1 MLPSLGEVLAMEV
14 CRRGRPAVVA
24 GADRLDTPVRWVHA
38 IELTD
43 VARLLRGGELVL
55 STGIALP
62 DDERLLAAYITE
74 LADVG
79 VAGLAVEL
87 GRRYAGSLPDALV
100 AAAARTGLPLIAFEH
115 EVAFIEIT
123 EAVHARI
130 IDAQL
135 EELRVSER
143 LHEMFTELS
152 VAGASPEE
160 VVRQAAA
167 LAGRP
172 VILADLSHRVLAF
185 SPGGADPGRL
195 LSGFAGRSRSVRLSG
210 RTAYDEASGWLVTPV
225 GAQGEDWGRVILVC
239 SEPPSGLDSVLL
251 ERTATTLALGRL
263 LTRHRESLER
273 QAHRTL
279 ISGIIS
285 QAHADPAE
293 AAVRARALGV
303 PVDGRQ
309 LIAMVLR
316 FGDVSESASALSSG
330 VLGMPAHARVLDL
343 ADAAADACRAE
354 RIPSLVG
361 TLDDD
366 RAGAMLSLDPR
377 AEPDDVLAKLATR
390 IRDRADAAVIGV
402 GAAVGSIRDVRRSF
416 LEASQVADLATSRP
430 DDRGPI
436 FYRLPDL
443 RLRGLLHLL
452 RDDPR
457 LQTFVERELGTLL
470 AADPGLLDVLAA
482 YLAAGGN
489 KAEAAKTSH
498 LARPTFYERLR
509 RIERILGTD
518 LSSAESRTSLH
529 VALLALN
536 TSRGPANLADLG
548 GLGGVAD
555 EAAGLRHGLGGLG
568 EETPE
573 QMEVV
578 GVDREQLEMRVD
590 AAVLGV
596 LGEVAGFAQQ
606 RVTGGGLDQHG
617 RQAGQVGGQRVDQG
631 VISGMSGQVEAGRRA
646 PELVELMRHA
656 VHAARGQ
663 VHPGAEQDRAVRHRE
678 ILLLETEQERE
689 DQAAA

>member
-1 MLPSLGEVLAMEV
+1 MLPSLDEVLAMEV

-24 GADRLDTPVRWVHA
+24 GNDRLDTPVRWVHA

-62 DDERLLAAYITE
+62 DDDRLLTAYVTE

-87 GRRYAGSLPDALV
+87 GRRYAGSLPGALV
-100 AAAARTGLPLIAFEH
+100 AAAKQAGLPLIAFER

-143 LHEMFTELS
+143 LHQMFTELS
-152 VAGASPEE
+152 VAGASAEE

-172 VILADLSHRVLAF
+172 VILADLSHRVLACE
-185 SPGGADPGRL
+185 PAGADPGRL
-195 LSGFAGRSRSVRLSG
+195 LSGFAARNRSVRLSG
-210 RTAYDEASGWLVTPV
+210 RTAFDEASGWLVTPV

-239 SEPPSGLDSVLL
+239 DGPPSSTDTVLI
-251 ERTATTLALGRL
+251 ERAATTLALGRL

-293 AAVRARALGV
+293 AAVRSRALGV

-309 LIAMVLR
+309 LIALVLR
-316 FGDVSESASALSSG
+316 FRHPVVSGPLG
-330 VLGMPAHARVLDL
+330 VSAHARVLDL
-343 ADAAADACRAE
+343 ADATAAACRAE

-366 RAGAMLSLDPR
+366 RAGAMLSLGPR
-377 AEPDDVLAKLATR
+377 VELDDVLTRLAAR
-390 IRDRADAAVIGV
+390 IRDRASVDPEVLVIGV
-402 GAAVGSIRDVRRSF
+402 GATAGSIRDVRRSF
-416 LEASQVADLATSRP
+416 LEASQVADVAASRQETAL
-430 DDRGPI
+430 

-457 LQTFVERELGTLL
+457 LQTFVERELGALL
-470 AADPGLLDVLAA
+470 AADPGLIDALAA

-489 KAEAAKTSH
+489 KAEAAKASH
-498 LARPTFYERLR
+498 VARPTFYERLR
-509 RIERILGTD
+509 RIERTLGTD

-529 VALLALN
+529 VALLAL
-536 TSRGPANLADLG
+536 
-548 GLGGVAD
+548 
-555 EAAGLRHGLGGLG
+555 
-568 EETPE
+568 
-573 QMEVV
+573 
-578 GVDREQLEMRVD
+578 D
-590 AAVLGV
+590 AARAASSAS
-596 LGEVAGFAQQ
+596 AGA
-606 RVTGGGLDQHG
+606 
-617 RQAGQVGGQRVDQG
+617 
-631 VISGMSGQVEAGRRA
+631 
-646 PELVELMRHA
+646 
-656 VHAARGQ
+656 
-663 VHPGAEQDRAVRHRE
+663 
-678 ILLLETEQERE
+678 
-689 DQAAA
+689 

>member
-1 MLPSLGEVLAMEV
+1 MTLSLGDVLAMEV
-14 CRRGRPAVVA
+14 CRRGRPLVVA
-24 GADRLDTPVRWVHA
+24 GADRLETPVRWVHA

-62 DDERLLAAYITE
+62 DDDRLLAAYVTE

-87 GRRYAGSLPDALV
+87 GRRYAESLPGALV
-100 AAAARTGLPLIAFEH
+100 AAAEQAGLPLIAFEH

-130 IDAQL
+130 IDVQL
-135 EELRVSER
+135 DELRVSER

-152 VAGASPEE
+152 VAGASAEE

-172 VILADLSHRVLAF
+172 VILADLSHRVLACE
-185 SPGGADPGRL
+185 PAGTDPERL
-195 LSGFAGRSRSVRLSG
+195 LSGFAARSRAVVSRG
-210 RTAYDEASGWLVTPV
+210 RTVFDEASGWLMTPV

-239 SEPPSGLDSVLL
+239 DEPPSSTDTVLI
-251 ERTATTLALGRL
+251 ERAATTLALGRL

-293 AAVRARALGV
+293 AAVRSRALGV

-309 LIAMVLR
+309 LIALVLR
-316 FGDVSESASALSSG
+316 FRDPLVSGPLGPPGALG
-330 VLGMPAHARVLDL
+330 VSAHARVLDL
-343 ADAAADACRAE
+343 ADATAAACRAE

-366 RAGAMLSLDPR
+366 RAGAMLSLGPQV
-377 AEPDDVLAKLATR
+377 EPDDVLTRLATR
-390 IRDRADAAVIGV
+390 IRDRTGAGPEVLVIGV
-402 GAAVGSIRDVRRSF
+402 GTTAGSIRDVRRSF
-416 LEASQVADLATSRP
+416 LEASQVADVAATRLESAL
-430 DDRGPI
+430 
-436 FYRLPDL
+436 FHRLPDL

-457 LQTFVERELGTLL
+457 LQTFVERELGALL
-470 AADPGLLDVLAA
+470 AAGPGLIDVLAA

-489 KAEAAKTSH
+489 KAEAAKAAH

-529 VALLALN
+529 VALLAL
-536 TSRGPANLADLG
+536 
-548 GLGGVAD
+548 
-555 EAAGLRHGLGGLG
+555 
-568 EETPE
+568 
-573 QMEVV
+573 
-578 GVDREQLEMRVD
+578 D
-590 AAVLGV
+590 AARAAS
-596 LGEVAGFAQQ
+596 AG
-606 RVTGGGLDQHG
+606 
-617 RQAGQVGGQRVDQG
+617 
-631 VISGMSGQVEAGRRA
+631 S
-646 PELVELMRHA
+646 
-656 VHAARGQ
+656 
-663 VHPGAEQDRAVRHRE
+663 
-678 ILLLETEQERE
+678 
-689 DQAAA
+689 

>member
-14 CRRGRPAVVA
+14 CRRGRPLVVA

-62 DDERLLAAYITE
+62 DDERLLAAHVTE

-87 GRRYAGSLPDALV
+87 GRRYAGSLPAALI

-135 EELRVSER
+135 DELRVSER

-160 VVRQAAA
+160 IIQ
-167 LAGRP
+167 P

-195 LSGFAGRSRSVRLSG
+195 LNGFAARSRSVRLSG
-210 RTAYDEASGWLVTPV
+210 RTVYDQASGWLVTPV

-239 SEPPSGLDSVLL
+239 DGPPAGTDTVLI
-251 ERTATTLALGRL
+251 ERAAITLALGRL

-293 AAVRARALGV
+293 AAVRSRALGV

-309 LIAMVLR
+309 LIAIVLR
-316 FGDVSESASALSSG
+316 FRDRVVSGPGGSLGISPG
-330 VLGMPAHARVLDL
+330 GPLGMPAHARVLDL
-343 ADAAADACRAE
+343 ADAAAAACRAE

-366 RAGAMLSLDPR
+366 RAGAMLSLGPR
-377 AEPDDVLAKLATR
+377 VEPDEVLTRLAIR
-390 IRDRADAAVIGV
+390 IRDRAPDALVIAV
-402 GAAVGSIRDVRRSF
+402 GATAGSIRDVRRSF
-416 LEASQVADLATSRP
+416 LEASQVADVAAAHP
-430 DDRGPI
+430 DGRDPP

-457 LQTFVERELGTLL
+457 LQTFVERELGALL
-470 AADPGLLDVLAA
+470 AADQGAGLIDVLAA

-489 KAEAAKTSH
+489 KAEAAKASH

-509 RIERILGTD
+509 RIERICGTD

-536 TSRGPANLADLG
+536 AAQAD
-548 GLGGVAD
+548 
-555 EAAGLRHGLGGLG
+555 
-568 EETPE
+568 
-573 QMEVV
+573 Q
-578 GVDREQLEMRVD
+578 
-590 AAVLGV
+590 
-596 LGEVAGFAQQ
+596 
-606 RVTGGGLDQHG
+606 
-617 RQAGQVGGQRVDQG
+617 
-631 VISGMSGQVEAGRRA
+631 
-646 PELVELMRHA
+646 
-656 VHAARGQ
+656 
-663 VHPGAEQDRAVRHRE
+663 
-678 ILLLETEQERE
+678 
-689 DQAAA
+689 

>member
-1 MLPSLGEVLAMEV
+1 MLPSLGEVLSMEV

-62 DDERLLAAYITE
+62 DDERLLAAYVAE
-74 LADVG
+74 LAEVG

-87 GRRYAGSLPDALV
+87 GRRYAGSLPAALV
-100 AAAARTGLPLIAFEH
+100 AEAGRAKLPLIAFRR

-130 IDAQL
+130 IDVQL

-143 LHEMFTELS
+143 LHAMFTELS
-152 VAGASPEE
+152 VAGASAEE

-167 LAGRP
+167 LAGLP
-172 VILADLSHRVLAF
+172 VILADLSHRVLACEPAG
-185 SPGGADPGRL
+185 SDPDRL
-195 LSGFAGRSRSVRLSG
+195 LSGFAARSRSVRGSG
-210 RTAYDEASGWLVTPV
+210 RTVFDEASGWLVTPV
-225 GAQGEDWGRVILVC
+225 GAHGEDWGRVVLVC
-239 SEPPSGLDSVLL
+239 DGAPTGTDTVLI
-251 ERTATTLALGRL
+251 ERAATTLALGRL

-293 AAVRARALGV
+293 AAVRSRALGV

-309 LIAMVLR
+309 LIAIVLR
-316 FGDVSESASALSSG
+316 LRDLPVSG
-330 VLGMPAHARVLDL
+330 PGGPLGMPAHARVLDL
-343 ADAAADACRAE
+343 ADAAAAACRSE

-366 RAGAMLSLDPR
+366 RAGAMLSLGPR
-377 AEPDDVLAKLATR
+377 VEPDDVLTRLATR
-390 IRDRADAAVIGV
+390 IRDRAGVSPDVLVIGV
-402 GAAVGSIRDVRRSF
+402 GATARSIRDVRRSF
-416 LEASQVADLATSRP
+416 LEASQVADVAAAHP
-430 DDRGPI
+430 DGHDPL

-443 RLRGLLHLL
+443 HLRGLLHLL

-457 LQTFVERELGTLL
+457 LQTFVERELGALL
-470 AADPGLLDVLAA
+470 AADPGSGLIDVLAA

-489 KAEAAKTSH
+489 KAEAARASH

-509 RIERILGTD
+509 RIERICGTD
-518 LSSAESRTSLH
+518 LGSAESRTSLH

-536 TSRGPANLADLG
+536 ASQPA
-548 GLGGVAD
+548 
-555 EAAGLRHGLGGLG
+555 
-568 EETPE
+568 
-573 QMEVV
+573 
-578 GVDREQLEMRVD
+578 
-590 AAVLGV
+590 
-596 LGEVAGFAQQ
+596 
-606 RVTGGGLDQHG
+606 
-617 RQAGQVGGQRVDQG
+617 
-631 VISGMSGQVEAGRRA
+631 
-646 PELVELMRHA
+646 
-656 VHAARGQ
+656 
-663 VHPGAEQDRAVRHRE
+663 
-678 ILLLETEQERE
+678 
-689 DQAAA
+689 

>member
-1 MLPSLGEVLAMEV
+1 MALSLGDVLALEV

-62 DDERLLAAYITE
+62 DDDRLLAAYVTE

-87 GRRYAGSLPDALV
+87 GRRYAGSLPGALV
-100 AAAARTGLPLIAFEH
+100 AAAERTGLPLIAFER

-135 EELRVSER
+135 DELRVSER

-152 VAGASPEE
+152 VAGASAEE
-160 VVRQAAA
+160 IVGQAAA

-172 VILADLSHRVLAF
+172 VILADLSHRVLACE
-185 SPGGADPGRL
+185 PAGVDPGRL
-195 LSGFAGRSRSVRLSG
+195 LSGFAARSRSVRLSG
-210 RTAYDEASGWLVTPV
+210 RTSFDEASGWLVTPV

-239 SEPPSGLDSVLL
+239 DAAPSSTDTVLL
-251 ERTATTLALGRL
+251 ERAATTLALGRL

-279 ISGIIS
+279 ISGLIS

-309 LIAMVLR
+309 LIALVLR
-316 FGDVSESASALSSG
+316 FRDPVVAGPLGPPGALGVS
-330 VLGMPAHARVLDL
+330 AHARVLDL
-343 ADAAADACRAE
+343 ADATAAACRDE

-366 RAGAMLSLDPR
+366 RAGAMLSLGPQV
-377 AEPDDVLAKLATR
+377 EPDDVLTGLATR
-390 IRDRADAAVIGV
+390 IRGRAGADPEVLVIGV
-402 GAAVGSIRDVRRSF
+402 GATAGSIRDVRRSF
-416 LEASQVADLATSRP
+416 LEASQVADVAASRL
-430 DDRGPI
+430 DSAL
-436 FYRLPDL
+436 FHRLPDL

-457 LQTFVERELGTLL
+457 VQTFVERELGALL
-470 AADPGLLDVLAA
+470 AADPGLIDVLAA
-482 YLAAGGN
+482 YLTAGGN
-489 KAEAAKTSH
+489 KAEAAKASH

-529 VALLALN
+529 VALLAL
-536 TSRGPANLADLG
+536 TAAQADQW
-548 GLGGVAD
+548 
-555 EAAGLRHGLGGLG
+555 
-568 EETPE
+568 P
-573 QMEVV
+573 
-578 GVDREQLEMRVD
+578 
-590 AAVLGV
+590 
-596 LGEVAGFAQQ
+596 
-606 RVTGGGLDQHG
+606 
-617 RQAGQVGGQRVDQG
+617 QAR
-631 VISGMSGQVEAGRRA
+631 
-646 PELVELMRHA
+646 
-656 VHAARGQ
+656 
-663 VHPGAEQDRAVRHRE
+663 
-678 ILLLETEQERE
+678 
-689 DQAAA
+689 

>member
-1 MLPSLGEVLAMEV
+1 MEA
-14 CRRGRPAVVA
+14 CRRGRPLVVA
-24 GADRLDTPVRWVHA
+24 GADRLDVPVRWVHA

-43 VARLLRGGELVL
+43 VAQLLRGGELVL

-74 LADVG
+74 LAGIG

-87 GRRYAGSLPDALV
+87 GRRYAGSLPPALIT
-100 AAAARTGLPLIAFEH
+100 AARQAGLPLIAFEH

-135 EELRVSER
+135 DELRVSER

-152 VAGASPEE
+152 VAGASAEE

-185 SPGGADPGRL
+185 SPGGGDPGQL
-195 LSGFAGRSRSVRLSG
+195 LSGFAARSRSVRLSG

-225 GAQGEDWGRVILVC
+225 GARGEDWGRVILVC
-239 SEPPSGLDSVLL
+239 SVPPSPTDTVLI
-251 ERTATTLALGRL
+251 ERAATTLALGRL

-293 AAVRARALGV
+293 AAVRSRALGV

-316 FGDVSESASALSSG
+316 FRDRMASGPGGPRGMGPGGPRGMDPGGL
-330 VLGMPAHARVLDL
+330 LGMPAHARVLDL
-343 ADAAADACRAE
+343 ADAAAAACRAE

-366 RAGAMLSLDPR
+366 RAGAMLSLGPR
-377 AEPDDVLAKLATR
+377 VEPDDVLTRLATR
-390 IRDRADAAVIGV
+390 IRDRAGVDPDLLVIGV
-402 GAAVGSIRDVRRSF
+402 GATAGSIRDVRRSF
-416 LEASQVADLATSRP
+416 LEASQVADVAASRLDSAAAP
-430 DDRGPI
+430 

-457 LQTFVERELGTLL
+457 LQTFVERELGALL
-470 AADPGLLDVLAA
+470 AADSALIDALAA

-489 KAEAAKTSH
+489 KAEAAKASH

-536 TSRGPANLADLG
+536 ASRA
-548 GLGGVAD
+548 
-555 EAAGLRHGLGGLG
+555 
-568 EETPE
+568 
-573 QMEVV
+573 
-578 GVDREQLEMRVD
+578 
-590 AAVLGV
+590 
-596 LGEVAGFAQQ
+596 
-606 RVTGGGLDQHG
+606 
-617 RQAGQVGGQRVDQG
+617 
-631 VISGMSGQVEAGRRA
+631 S
-646 PELVELMRHA
+646 
-656 VHAARGQ
+656 
-663 VHPGAEQDRAVRHRE
+663 EQDRVSLARSEGANDTR
-678 ILLLETEQERE
+678 
-689 DQAAA
+689 

>member
-24 GADRLDTPVRWVHA
+24 GADRLQVPVRWVHA

-87 GRRYAGSLPDALV
+87 GRRYAGSLPAALG
-100 AAAARTGLPLIAFEH
+100 AAAKQAGLPLISFER

-135 EELRVSER
+135 DELRVSER

-160 VVRQAAA
+160 IVRQAAA

-172 VILADLSHRVLAF
+172 VVLADLSHRVLACEPAG
-185 SPGGADPGRL
+185 SDPGRL
-195 LSGFAGRSRSVRLSG
+195 LSGFAARSRSVRLSG

-225 GAQGEDWGRVILVC
+225 GARGEDWGRVILVC
-239 SEPPSGLDSVLL
+239 SVPPSPTDIVLI
-251 ERTATTLALGRL
+251 ERAATTLALGRL

-293 AAVRARALGV
+293 AAIRARALGV

-316 FGDVSESASALSSG
+316 FRDAVVSGPGGPVSG
-330 VLGMPAHARVLDL
+330 LGGPLGVSAHARVLDL
-343 ADAAADACRAE
+343 ADAAAAACRAE

-366 RAGAMLSLDPR
+366 RAGAMLSLGPR
-377 AEPDDVLAKLATR
+377 VDLDDVLTRLATR
-390 IRDRADAAVIGV
+390 IRDRAGLDPDLLVIGV
-402 GAAVGSIRDVRRSF
+402 GATADSIRDVRRSF
-416 LEASQVADLATSRP
+416 LEASQVADVAASRLEAAL
-430 DDRGPI
+430 
-436 FYRLPDL
+436 FHRLPDL
-443 RLRGLLHLL
+443 HLRGLLHLL

-457 LQTFVERELGTLL
+457 LQTFVERELGALL
-470 AADPGLLDVLAA
+470 AVDPGLVDALAA

-489 KAEAAKTSH
+489 KAEAARASH

-536 TSRGPANLADLG
+536 AS
-548 GLGGVAD
+548 
-555 EAAGLRHGLGGLG
+555 
-568 EETPE
+568 
-573 QMEVV
+573 
-578 GVDREQLEMRVD
+578 
-590 AAVLGV
+590 
-596 LGEVAGFAQQ
+596 
-606 RVTGGGLDQHG
+606 
-617 RQAGQVGGQRVDQG
+617 
-631 VISGMSGQVEAGRRA
+631 
-646 PELVELMRHA
+646 
-656 VHAARGQ
+656 
-663 VHPGAEQDRAVRHRE
+663 RAV
-678 ILLLETEQERE
+678 
-689 DQAAA
+689 AAQPS